1 MVMQIQGTHTPSI
14 SSTQQTQTQPTLNGK
29 SASFIQTNQDAMK
42 LKNTHKES
50 SSNTSALSNKA
61 LSILNTVKE
70 IFHSLFSSKNSFD
83 LESASRKPVEENI
96 YTPLPTDDTPNR
108 AKVEVEEDPY
118 ATIKDNFQSKEETS
132 AVPRRENRAALKNRP
147 LPETPKPEIP
157 NSAKVEVEEDPYAT
171 IKDNF
176 QSKEETSAVPSR
188 ENRAALKNRPLPNLP
203 SSATTQSKD
212 DLIDPYATT
221 SIDEFKDGV
230 IFLDLDEI
238 NIDDDA
244 KPELPEKKGEMKPD
258 LPLKK
263 SEIPDLPT
271 RNYSEEEKEK
281 IEKPIYST
289 IPRDYQIYDEPTKH
303 DPLPRDNT
311 FYDVPVKHDPFKGDI
326 PDPVLDDQNPIDD
339 EPIKHDPFKG
349 DIPDPVLDN
358 ENFIDD
364 KPRGKKESYY
374 DVPNNTPL
382 YDVPNNKP
390 LENPDDI
397 PKG

>member
-108 AKVEVEEDPY
+108 
-118 ATIKDNFQSKEETS
+118 
-132 AVPRRENRAALKNRP
+132 
-147 LPETPKPEIP
+147 
-157 NSAKVEVEEDPYAT
+157 AKVEVEEDPYAT